1 MCAGQHRLSVL
12 MMCRCGKPYRLG
24 MRALPVHHPRRI
36 SGLYLAG
43 EAFLVGGSKVLRS
56 SEHDDVTLIGV
67 GVTLHECLR
76 AAEILRA
83 EGWAAANDVTRRPG
97 TDRPERLMPGRARGS
112 CHKELERGMA
122 GSGLGLA
129 EVADALL
136 SGT

>member
-1 MCAGQHRLSVL
+1 MAVTPG
-12 MMCRCGKPYRLG
+12 
-24 MRALPVHHPRRI
+24 I
-36 SGLYLAG
+36 SYLCTTRGAYPGLYPAG
-43 EAFLVGGSKVLRS
+43 DAFLVGGSKVLRS

-83 EGWAAANDVTRRPG
+83 EGWAAANDVTRGPG

-122 GSGLGLA
+122 GSGPGLA
-129 EVADALL
+129 EAADALL